1 MKKRREYTEPTQQL
15 VKLPSSNV
23 LLKGSP
29 NASLQGYEYESS
41 GWTDD

>member
-23 LLKGSP
+23 LLKGST
-29 NASLQGYEYESS
+29 NAQLGGYEYESG